1 MKKEDHIVYSLIHR
15 VIINI
20 HSINKIKLLKN
31 SVHENQFYFNKS
43 EAKSLKI
50 KILKIAF
57 KLKMTK
63 QCDEEYAKFCHQN
76 LKILYIIRN

>member
-20 HSINKIKLLKN
+20 HSINKIKVLKN
-31 SVHENQFYFNKS
+31 SVHENQCYFNKS

-63 QCDEEYAKFCHQN
+63 QCDEEYAKFCQQN
-76 LKILYIIRN
+76 FKILYIRRN